1 MKNNN
6 FDGDVSVGRNLAT
19 GGDANIQGSATIG
32 HNLKVKGWLEA
43 DNIKDT
49 CKGMFETVEK
59 LRLAYPLPKD
69 GWWALVGDSLP
80 AKIYLAEA
88 GEWNASGGT
97 SGLPALDSQQ
107 LEEILGNFPAMQEDI
122 SNNKKA
128 IDQTKESLSALQ
140 QQHTLDKSA
149 LDATIATEQAE
160 RSQTDLNL
168 QKAIDAEVQS
178 RTSEDNAIKQKLA
191 TETLNRQTGDNS
203 LDGKITAETTAR
215 TDADTALGKRI
226 DNLSTAMDNGD
237 QELHEAL
244 RDEEHNRQSADTK
257 LGERITT
264 LENVGAKK
272 LVKRLSAN
280 YVSNGDLNNP
290 ENNLELISTLVDNKG
305 AETTEKITIPS
316 ATNNN
321 DGIMSKEKARFLSSL
336 AGLQLFGASDGY
348 SNEPVATNDTV
359 TLNFPLMEVNNQGD
373 YSQSDTGT
381 DYVLKA
387 ATATEAGLMSSD
399 DKNKLDAMEN
409 KIITRV
415 LSIEETIRQDFG
427 DADTGLGNRITTE
440 TTARTEADTAINAE
454 IATVKD
460 SVVGKKSKTW
470 NGFAEVFN
478 NIDENKATA
487 DCAHAEGHQT
497 TASEQAAHAEGK
509 KTVASS
515 PYAHAE
521 GDQTQATASSSHS
534 EGYGTRASG
543 YASHAEGG
551 STVASGSF
559 THAGG
564 EHTKATNYAEQ
575 AIGYYNKS
583 TYVENKGQWKGD
595 SESTLFSI
603 GNGTSESDRKNA
615 LEIKQDGT
623 VLVQKPGTKQTV
635 KVYDGLMTA
644 EEKALLEQLPT
655 QLTAEQTARVQAD
668 KTLQTN
674 IDALKATATADA
686 NGLMSKEDK
695 VKFDE
700 MKTITPYAEDL
711 QSYGIEIPKP
721 SVATSKVRRIGN
733 MEMHRTLPIQS
744 KMRGCLLD
752 DDGNVVEYLPDNDWT
767 TAVRDG
773 SKGQVMVELPE
784 HWERFYIN
792 EQGLQC
798 VRISE
803 LNLPGYFFVPK
814 MFISAYNASLQ
825 RSTNRLCS
833 VVNKDVDYRGGNNLA
848 EYDGQYNSLLGMP
861 VTAVSRGKFR
871 EYARNRNA
879 GKTTEWNCYL
889 YEAYRIL
896 TWFYIIE
903 YADRNVQQAFNAEK
917 TPEGFAQGGLG
928 EAFAIGYSDWDTYN
942 KYNPFIPCGYT
953 DEFGNRSG
961 AKQLTI
967 SDNADFTHTRWVP
980 RYRGV
985 ESFFADLW
993 LWCDGVNIKVSPTVE
1008 NGGDNTSKV
1017 YVCKDKS
1024 KFNETNYDGYEY
1036 LCDEAREAG
1045 IVTDI
1050 HFGKRGDIIAT
1061 VVGGK
1066 SYADNYCD
1074 YHYVNT
1080 ENKEEALRGLLLGGY
1095 VNNGTTAGLAFSHS
1109 RNSPAVASSYFGSR
1123 LCFSPASANHDT
1135 NPI

>member
-1 MKNNN
+1 MKAKTRLQDVYNKDAYVP
-6 FDGDVSVGRNLAT
+6 FSIDGL
-19 GGDANIQGSATIG
+19 QGAILLDELV
-32 HNLKVKGWLEA
+32 NDPQLKGWYDAILTNGGMIQNLRGEQLA
-43 DNIKDT
+43 DDSY
-49 CKGMFETVEK
+49 K
-59 LRLAYPLPKD
+59 LVVTTL
-69 GWWALVGDSLP
+69 
-80 AKIYLAEA
+80 
-88 GEWNASGGT
+88 NTTGT
-97 SGLPALDSQQ
+97 
-107 LEEILGNFPAMQEDI
+107 
-122 SNNKKA
+122 
-128 IDQTKESLSALQ
+128 
-140 QQHTLDKSA
+140 
-149 LDATIATEQAE
+149 
-160 RSQTDLNL
+160 
-168 QKAIDAEVQS
+168 
-178 RTSEDNAIKQKLA
+178 TSEKEFIIGKATADALLLE
-191 TETLNRQTGDNS
+191 TETREQ
-203 LDGKITAETTAR
+203 
-215 TDADTALGKRI
+215 ADTALEAKITEEKNARI
-226 DNLSTAMDNGD
+226 AKDDVIFTVTKDTINDAETVGD
-237 QELHEAL
+237 ANWAWAL
-244 RDEEHNRQSADTK
+244 TPSVSDEELNARIAKRANFYVDVSLDTLGFLPYLKYIK
-257 LGERITT
+257 LESI
-264 LENVGAKK
+264 
-272 LVKRLSAN
+272 
-280 YVSNGDLNNP
+280 P
-290 ENNLELISTLVDNKG
+290 ENTNGVFSGIIPPASEFGYVETTNIKVKYNAKHKRWIALFYG
-305 AETTEKITIPS
+305 AEYIIP
-316 ATNNN
+316 
-321 DGIMSKEKARFLSSL
+321 
-336 AGLQLFGASDGY
+336 
-348 SNEPVATNDTV
+348 
-359 TLNFPLMEVNNQGD
+359 
-373 YSQSDTGT
+373 
-381 DYVLKA
+381 
-387 ATATEAGLMSSD
+387 TATDKKNGLMSKT
-399 DKNKLDAMEN
+399 DKATLDA
-409 KIITRV
+409 
-415 LSIEETIRQDFG
+415 
-427 DADTGLGNRITTE
+427 
-440 TTARTEADTAINAE
+440 
-454 IATVKD
+454 
-460 SVVGKKSKTW
+460 
-470 NGFAEVFN
+470 
-478 NIDENKATA
+478 
-487 DCAHAEGHQT
+487 
-497 TASEQAAHAEGK
+497 
-509 KTVASS
+509 
-515 PYAHAE
+515 
-521 GDQTQATASSSHS
+521 
-534 EGYGTRASG
+534 
-543 YASHAEGG
+543 
-551 STVASGSF
+551 
-559 THAGG
+559 
-564 EHTKATNYAEQ
+564 
-575 AIGYYNKS
+575 
-583 TYVENKGQWKGD
+583 
-595 SESTLFSI
+595 
-603 GNGTSESDRKNA
+603 
-615 LEIKQDGT
+615 
-623 VLVQKPGTKQTV
+623 
-635 KVYDGLMTA
+635 
-644 EEKALLEQLPT
+644 LPT
-655 QLTAEQTARVQAD
+655 QLTAEQTARAQAD

-695 VKFDE
+695 AKFDE

-825 RSTNRLCS
+825 RSTHRLCS

-928 EAFAIGYSDWDTYN
+928 EAIAIDYSDWGTYN

-985 ESFFADLW
+985 ESFFTDLW

-1061 VVGGK
+1061 VVDGK

-1080 ENKEEALRGLLLGGY
+1080 ENKEEALRGLLLGGS
-1095 VNNGTTAGLAFSHS
+1095 VNYGATAGLAVSDS
-1109 RNSPAVASSYFGSR
+1109 GNAPAVASTHVGSR